1 MDGDK
6 VQEYQALK
14 KDVELFPNLDQPA
27 FVIVGARS
35 PRPIPPFLKG

>member
-14 KDVELFPNLDQPA
+14 KDVELFPNLDE
-27 FVIVGARS
+27 VLVRS
-35 PRPIPPFLKG
+35 LVMKGSE